1 MTHPLSAL
9 SAEEIEAVN
18 IFKKDNRTDD
28 NSKFSYIN
36 LLEPSKEF
44 VTNYKPGDAFDR
56 VLKIVGIDSQ
66 CLGFETKINLTQQKV
81 EDHEHL
87 TLSAQPT
94 YNETEILSAIMLVLE
109 NKDYVDAL
117 KKRHT

>member
-9 SAEEIEAVN
+9 SAEEIEKAVN

-44 VTNYKPGDAFDR
+44 IANYKPGDVFD
-56 VLKIVGIDSQ
+56 
-66 CLGFETKINLTQQKV
+66 
-81 EDHEHL
+81 
-87 TLSAQPT
+87 LSLIHISEPT
-94 YNETEILSAIMLVLE
+94 
-109 NKDYVDAL
+109 
-117 KKRHT
+117 RP